1 MAQAKASQMAHS
13 RRNEVWIFQTLAT
26 IGPVIYC
33 TSYGK
38 KRKKKEYLYAS
49 MYENINHSPLS
60 VLRCKVCRIE
70 RLLL

>member
-26 IGPVIYC
+26 IGPVIYW

-38 KRKKKEYLYAS
+38 NRKKEYLYAS

-60 VLRCKVCRIE
+60 ALRCKVCRIE